1 MYPSHAANLPQHNI
15 HYATMKKIRISII
28 LLLMILV
35 CGTAGYMIIEKSSL
49 SDAIFMTVISI
60 TTVGFNEVIH
70 LSTAGRYF
78 TIVLIFGGV
87 GLFLFFVSLITQ
99 AMVEGGLQ
107 TFLGRRSMERKLA
120 GLKDHYIVCG
130 FGRIGKV
137 ISKILHENRRTFVII
152 ENNPEEI
159 SAIEELGYPVLRG
172 DSTSDEMLKK
182 AHIDEAKAL
191 IAVTSSDADNVYV
204 ILSAKVLNP
213 DIFILARSSGDTGA
227 ETKLLRSGANK
238 VFSPY
243 EIGARRMAQS
253 LVRPTVID
261 FIDLTV
267 HDGELGL
274 RLEELQVSDKATFAN
289 KTLLESGIR
298 SEHDLIVVAIKRY
311 MGEMLFN
318 PNQNTEIKPGDI
330 LVVLGEHTNIKNLE
344 KKL

>member
-1 MYPSHAANLPQHNI
+1 
-15 HYATMKKIRISII
+15 MKKILVSLA
-28 LLLMILV
+28 LLLLILIY
-35 CGTAGYMIIEKSSL
+35 GTSGYMLIEGTNMT
-49 SDAIFMTVISI
+49 DALYMTVISI
-60 TTVGFNEVIH
+60 TTVGFSEVIP
-70 LSTAGRYF
+70 LSPVGKYF
-78 TIVLIFGGV
+78 TMFLVFGGV

-107 TFLGRRSMERKLA
+107 TFLGRRHMEKKLA
-120 GLKDHYIVCG
+120 SLKDHYIVCG

-137 ISKILHENRRTFVII
+137 ISKILHENRRPFLII

-159 SAIEELGYPVLRG
+159 TAIEELGYLVLRG
-172 DSTSDEMLKK
+172 DSTSDDILTK
-182 AHIDEAKAL
+182 AHINDAKAL

-204 ILSAKVLNP
+204 ILSARVLKP
-213 DIFILARSSGDTGA
+213 DIYILARSSGKKGA
-227 ETKLLRSGANK
+227 ESKLLRAGANK

-274 RLEELQVSDKATFAN
+274 RLEELRVSDKATFVN
-289 KTLLESGIR
+289 KTLMQSGIR
-298 SEHDLIVVAIKRY
+298 SEHDLIVVAIKRDK
-311 MGEMLFN
+311 GEMLFN
-318 PNQNTEIKPGDI
+318 PNQNTEILPGDI
-330 LVVLGEHTNIKNLE
+330 LVVLGEHANIQGLE

>member
-1 MYPSHAANLPQHNI
+1 
-15 HYATMKKIRISII
+15 MKKFISSIV
-28 LLLMILV
+28 LLLMILIL
-35 CGTAGYMIIEKSSL
+35 GTLGYIFIENISL
-49 SDAIFMTVISI
+49 IDALYMTVISI
-60 TTVGFNEVIH
+60 TTVGFSEVIP
-70 LSTAGRYF
+70 LSPAGKYF
-78 TIVLIFGGV
+78 TMFLIFGGV
-87 GLFLFFVSLITQ
+87 GLFLFVVSLITQ

-107 TFLGRRSMERKLA
+107 TFLGRRHMEKKLA
-120 GLKDHYIVCG
+120 VLKDHYVVCG

-159 SAIEELGYPVLRG
+159 KAIEELGYLVLSG
-172 DSTSDEMLKK
+172 DSTSDDILNK
-182 AHIDEAKAL
+182 AHIDDAKAL

-204 ILSAKVLNP
+204 ILSARVLKP
-213 DIFILARSSGDTGA
+213 DIYILARSSGKKGA
-227 ETKLLRSGANK
+227 ETKLLRAGANK

-274 RLEELQVSDKATFAN
+274 RLEELQVSDQSTFAN
-289 KTLLESGIR
+289 KSLMQSGIR
-298 SEHDLIVVAIKRY
+298 SEYDLIVVAIKREK
-311 MGEMLFN
+311 GEMLFN
-318 PNQNTEIKPGDI
+318 PNQNTEILPGDI
-330 LVVLGEHTNIKNLE
+330 LVVLGEHANIQGLE